1 MPAKT
6 TNSVPS
12 KPCRLARCTARPIG
26 VDRKPSVAHDSRT
39 PVPVA
44 VDLPPEQGEIV
55 RVRQRRYLVE
65 GVTPPPVNGDQ
76 HLVPLALL
84 EDDAEGKELAV
95 LWEWGV
101 RRGTPADSE
110 PCRPWHVLCQVSIE
124 LSQRG
129 ETGRRSR
136 LLEVRW

>member
-1 MPAKT
+1 MPPKIA
-6 TNSVPS
+6 NSVPS
-12 KPCRLARCTARPIG
+12 NARQPAHRAARPIG
-26 VDRKPSVAHDSRT
+26 VDRAPRVAHDSRT

-44 VDLPPEQGEIV
+44 VDLPPEQGEIA
-55 RVRQRRYLVE
+55 RQRRLPVE
-65 GVTPPPVNGDQ
+65 DVTSPPVGGDR

-101 RRGTPADSE
+101 RRETPAGSE

-124 LSQRG
+124 LSERG

-136 LLEVRW
+136 LLDK